1 MQRFIYKINI
11 EGQTQNI
18 TQLHIHRNFALTYLS
33 KIISVFMGLISF
45 VRSGVANFL
54 VTCNILWFNA
64 AVGWGSGRIEVAYSS
79 AQSGCTQKFYSWCML
94 SIKNSGG
101 PWVSKKCLASMQSG
115 KNQIERNFSCVA

>member
-1 MQRFIYKINI
+1 
-11 EGQTQNI
+11 
-18 TQLHIHRNFALTYLS
+18 
-33 KIISVFMGLISF
+33 MGLISF